1 MKRSAG
7 TITLAIACF
16 ALGAVAQR
24 YYDARRPTREGV
36 ATIQPSPAV
45 PATPAVD
52 FASEPLWAYG
62 FDTVSKPGDKA
73 APQAPPNRRLR
84 ANEDPEGQT
93 RLRKISGSAASYSLV
108 DVRDGANVIDWFPRD
123 HPTPM
128 PDLVAHGPAGLGEL
142 KRGCGSCH
150 LPNGQGR
157 PENAPPGGL
166 PVAYFMRQIQDFRNG
181 LRHTAEPR
189 KPNTNTMIDLAKGM
203 SDLEAEQAA
212 QYFAGIK
219 YAQWTRVV
227 EADLVPKTRIVGNL
241 FLPTSQERSESIAGR
256 IIEVPEDEE
265 QTETVRNPHVGFVA
279 YVPMGSI
286 EKGKDLVTMG
296 GMRVVNNTIVQGK
309 TTACV
314 TCHGLDLMGVTDIP
328 PIAGRSPSYIVRQM
342 WDIQQGARN
351 GAAVQ
356 LMKMAIARLTPE
368 DLVSIAAYVSSRP
381 LPRVAKTAKLV
392 TELRP

>member
-1 MKRSAG
+1 MKRFIG
-7 TITLAIACF
+7 PIGLAFVCF

-24 YYDARRPTREGV
+24 YYDTRWQARETAAAVQPPS
-36 ATIQPSPAV
+36 AT
-45 PATPAVD
+45 PATPSVD
-52 FASEPLWAYG
+52 FANEPLWAYG
-62 FDTVSKPGDKA
+62 FETVSKPGDKA
-73 APQAPPNRRLR
+73 APQAPPSRKLR
-84 ANEDPEGQT
+84 ANEDPNEQN
-93 RLRKISGSAASYSLV
+93 RPRRVQGSAASYSLV

-123 HPTPM
+123 HLPM
-128 PDLVAHGPAGLGEL
+128 SDLIAHGPAGMGEL

-166 PVAYFMRQIQDFRNG
+166 PVAYFMRQLQDFRNG
-181 LRHTAEPR
+181 LRHTADPR
-189 KPNTNTMIDLAKGM
+189 KPNTNTRIELAKAM
-203 SDLEAEQAA
+203 TDKEAEEAA
-212 QYFAGIK
+212 RYFAATK
-219 YAQWTRVV
+219 YVQWTRVV
-227 EADLVPKTRIVGNL
+227 ETDLVPKTRIVGNL
-241 FLPTSQERSESIAGR
+241 FLPTSTERTEPIAGR

-279 YVPMGSI
+279 YVPPGSI

-296 GMRVVNNTIVQGK
+296 GMRIVNNTIIQGK

-314 TCHGLDLMGVTDIP
+314 TCHGLDLLGVNDIP

-356 LMKMAIARLTPE
+356 LMKMAIAKLTPE
-368 DLVSIAAYVSSRP
+368 DLVSVAAYVSSRP
-381 LPRVAKTAKLV
+381 LPPLATSRTS
-392 TELRP
+392 TH